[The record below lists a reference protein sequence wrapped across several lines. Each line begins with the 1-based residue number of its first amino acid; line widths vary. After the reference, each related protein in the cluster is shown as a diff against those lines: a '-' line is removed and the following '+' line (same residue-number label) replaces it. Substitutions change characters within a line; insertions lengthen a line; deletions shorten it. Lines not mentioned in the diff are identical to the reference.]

1 MSDGIAYH
9 FISFLFPAFRLS
21 LVDFAVSVVRRLRLR
36 LRLRPL
42 GSTSSPSSSE
52 NLRFDTK
59 KQIYD
64 LPINQSSDDDAEP
77 VQADGLPLLRVGHD
91 PHLWRDGCLLGPS
104 PLLLL
109 AGTLITESNLQIPSF
124 KSLSHTH
131 ATETPF
137 LMDFSATSWCAKPPQ
152 TS

>member
-1 MSDGIAYH
+1 METLT
-9 FISFLFPAFRLS
+9 ISFPFYFPHFVS
-21 LVDFAVSVVRRLRLR
+21 PSSISPFQSSVVFVFGPWIYL
-36 LRLRPL
+36 
-42 GSTSSPSSSE
+42 SPSSSE
-52 NLRFDTK
+52 NLRFDKK

-91 PHLWRDGCLLGPS
+91 PHLRRDGCLLGPS

-137 LMDFSATSWCAKPPQ
+137 LMDFSANSWCAKPPQ